1 MQVHEKIRQMRVLK
15 GWSQE
20 DMADRLQM
28 SVNGYA
34 NIERGET
41 DVQASRL
48 EQIAKL
54 FGMDL
59 MELFSFGERNTVF
72 SIGDNNTHHTQN
84 ILCSQE
90 SVAFELQKCQLLL
103 QQKDLEL
110 EHQKKEIAYLQQIV
124 KLLRVGKD
132 SEVSI

>member
-1 MQVHEKIRQMRVLK
+1 MQVYEKIRQMRVLK

-41 DVQASRL
+41 DVQTSRL
-48 EQIAKL
+48 EQIARL
-54 FGMDL
+54 FDMDL
-59 MELFSFGERNTVF
+59 MEFFSFGEKNSIF
-72 SIGDNNTHHTQN
+72 SIGDNNNHHAQSV
-84 ILCSQE
+84 LYSQE
-90 SVAFELQKCQLLL
+90 STAFELQKCQLLL

-110 EHQKKEIAYLQQIV
+110 GHKNLELEYKNKEIAYLKEMIE
-124 KLLRVGKD
+124 LLKAG
-132 SEVSI
+132 